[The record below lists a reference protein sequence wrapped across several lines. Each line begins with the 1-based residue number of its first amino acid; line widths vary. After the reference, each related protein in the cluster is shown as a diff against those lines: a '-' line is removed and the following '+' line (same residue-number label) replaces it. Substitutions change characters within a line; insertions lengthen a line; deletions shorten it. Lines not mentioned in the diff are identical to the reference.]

1 MQTETVFD
9 AVRRGYNELESS
21 SNQDILT
28 YFDNVSPDEMVG
40 HISNIKGITFEQE
53 VASLLAEQGVSA
65 ELFDAT
71 NHPVVDITLWGDS
84 DIAFEAQ
91 LKATDSVSYIQTTL
105 EEYPDIPII
114 ATSEV
119 AAAVDST
126 MVIDSG
132 ISNTELTALVDTTLS
147 GEAGWSFTES
157 GDAVIAATGELSS
170 DVATEGVLEAVA
182 DVALPISPLGI
193 IGFFFGL
200 PF

>member
-9 AVRRGYNELESS
+9 AVRRGYNQLESS

-28 YFDNVSPDEMVG
+28 YFDSVSPDEMVG
-40 HISNIKGITFEQE
+40 HISNIKGIAFEQE
-53 VASLLAEQGVSA
+53 VASLLAEHGVSA

-71 NHPVVDITLWGDS
+71 NQPIVDIMLWADN

-91 LKATDSVSYIQTTL
+91 LKATDSASYIQTTL

-132 ISNTELTALVDTTLS
+132 INNTELTTLVDTTLS

-157 GDAVIAATGELSS
+157 GDSVFEATGEISS
-170 DVATEGVLEAVA
+170 DVAAEGVLEAVA
-182 DVALPISPLGI
+182 DVAVPISPINL